1 MIYTSSDNCT
11 SVHGKAKNVKPLQR
25 ALRGSIGLAANTRS
39 LQESNHTT
47 HRLQYNSR
55 VTFAEL
61 SGIGSSYSRLHTCST
76 CVVLYGL
83 T

>member
-1 MIYTSSDNCT
+1 MIYTRSDNCT

-47 HRLQYNSR
+47 HRLQYHSR
-55 VTFAEL
+55 VTFTHVRARIEL
-61 SGIGSSYSRLHTCST
+61 LTTAHMQYMCI
-76 CVVLYGL
+76 VLYGL